1 VTLKYM
7 DTNLGHAQ
15 VRLMAKNM
23 GKVIMA
29 SKDFILQRI
38 NIFAGKKIDPY
49 VDKQVHE
56 MLKEKFDIMLPQ
68 RRSMNESLSST
79 TSDHEV
85 IELILQYRT
94 MR

>member
-1 VTLKYM
+1 
-7 DTNLGHAQ
+7 
-15 VRLMAKNM
+15 M
-23 GKVIMA
+23 GEVIVA

-38 NIFAGKKIDPY
+38 HIFAGKEIDPN
-49 VDKQVHE
+49 VDKQVDE

-85 IELILQYRT
+85 IGLILQYRT

>member
-1 VTLKYM
+1 
-7 DTNLGHAQ
+7 
-15 VRLMAKNM
+15 
-23 GKVIMA
+23 MA

-38 NIFAGKKIDPY
+38 NIFAGKKIDPN

>member
-1 VTLKYM
+1 
-7 DTNLGHAQ
+7 
-15 VRLMAKNM
+15 
-23 GKVIMA
+23 MA
-29 SKDFILQRI
+29 SKGFILQRI
-38 NIFAGKKIDPY
+38 QIFAGKEIDPN

-79 TSDHEV
+79 TSGHEV
-85 IELILQYRT
+85 IGLILQYRA